1 MSDASEDRGKRFTRY
16 RVWGG
21 IVAGL
26 LAITLVWQAIELFD
40 DDARTIPEVRWG
52 VAQDPNGVGIIV
64 SKSLAD
70 RTNFQRE
77 RYISGPSPDS
87 NEALPFALNDR
98 VLFTET
104 PIAEPSDLLTRT
116 WQTPDENT
124 LNMMRPAR
132 RVIGTSSLPYVNA
145 DLLQRPFARDWRL
158 VIADFTTHL
167 AAISILGFSFLL
179 ALFLAVRGRIPIS
192 EGKSGRTVKRFNV
205 LERANHWMTALSF
218 IMLALTGIVLSV
230 GVTLFQPFGD
240 RVLGLA
246 GWISTW
252 GHTIFAPSFA
262 LGILVMAVLW
272 LRQNLPTR
280 LDLHWL
286 ARFGGFLSSQD
297 STPSARRFN
306 AGQKLIFWSAI
317 LGGLI
322 MVATG
327 VSLLFPFYWLDL
339 TGMSWAMMIHAII
352 GVLLIAIFI
361 GHIYI
366 GTVGMEGG
374 FWAMWDGDVDVNWAA
389 EHHDLWFQEIESE
402 DRGQPL

>member
-26 LAITLVWQAIELFD
+26 LAITLVWQTIELFD

-64 SKSLAD
+64 SKSIAD

-192 EGKSGRTVKRFNV
+192 EGKAVVPSN
-205 LERANHWMTALSF
+205 
-218 IMLALTGIVLSV
+218 ALTCLS
-230 GVTLFQPFGD
+230 
-240 RVLGLA
+240 
-246 GWISTW
+246 
-252 GHTIFAPSFA
+252 AP
-262 LGILVMAVLW
+262 I
-272 LRQNLPTR
+272 
-280 LDLHWL
+280 
-286 ARFGGFLSSQD
+286 
-297 STPSARRFN
+297 
-306 AGQKLIFWSAI
+306 
-317 LGGLI
+317 
-322 MVATG
+322 TG
-327 VSLLFPFYWLDL
+327 
-339 TGMSWAMMIHAII
+339 
-352 GVLLIAIFI
+352 
-361 GHIYI
+361 
-366 GTVGMEGG
+366 
-374 FWAMWDGDVDVNWAA
+374 
-389 EHHDLWFQEIESE
+389 
-402 DRGQPL
+402 